1 MKILG
6 SKAYKEISFDSLQL
20 VYVIIGLMTSGFL
33 ITYITIACLL
43 RGKKQWVRIS
53 GLHLSSTDL
62 VTTENE
68 FDSYSHKKTK
78 RKIAFMFYSLGG

>member
-43 RGKKQWVRIS
+43 RGKKNNGSKIS

-68 FDSYSHKKTK
+68 FDSYSHKKKKERLLLCFTH
-78 RKIAFMFYSLGG
+78 